1 MSIVKDLR
9 RIPPCMRVFFSSL
22 RMAFRFGV
30 RQTPHIRFVYLLLAL
45 TPSPAFA
52 HARLLKSLPASGAHV
67 ASISVIELWFS
78 ERADARLT
86 TIVLR
91 DRTGATFPVSKPQ
104 TAANDPTRIMASVVA
119 ALPSGHYTV
128 EWHTVSS
135 DGHPSQGQFSFTVAG
150 ESGATASGSSQ
161 GTALVAPPASTS
173 PAPAITE
180 QDQAAASPV
189 NSLARAISF
198 GGILLVIGVVV
209 FNLLVL
215 ARADRI
221 GSELVWRMEARAAT
235 VGLSAAILVIG
246 AAFGRVFLESRMMTS
261 MPGMESMD
269 MSAMLLHTLWGFGM
283 QLQIAS
289 GFLAA
294 IAFSIAIPRVRFAWL
309 IASLAATGLAFSPA
323 FAGHAAAS
331 ARFPGAM
338 IFTDFLHVVGA
349 ASWLGNLACVM
360 LIGIPIIV
368 KAASEDRW
376 QRVSILVNT
385 FSPIALGSAT
395 VVVLSGL
402 IAAAVHLQ
410 SFAALWST
418 TYGRVL
424 LLKLGI
430 VLITLTIGGYNFRRV
445 QPQLVSEDG
454 TTLLRRSAMLEL
466 AAAAVIVV
474 ITGFLTGVSP

>member
-9 RIPPCMRVFFSSL
+9 RLPPCIRVFFSNL
-22 RMAFRFGV
+22 RMGFRFGV
-30 RQTPHIRFVYLLLAL
+30 KHAAHIRFICVLLAL
-45 TPSPAFA
+45 TPTPAFA
-52 HARLLKSLPASGAHV
+52 HARLLRSLPASGAHV
-67 ASISVIELWFS
+67 ASVSVIELWFS
-78 ERADARLT
+78 ERTDLRLT
-86 TIVLR
+86 TVVLR
-91 DRTGATFPVSKPQ
+91 DQTGATFPVSTPQ
-104 TAANDPTRIMASVVA
+104 AAANDQAQVIASVVG

-128 EWHTVSS
+128 DWHTVSA
-135 DGHPSQGQFSFTVAG
+135 DGHPSHGQFSFTV
-150 ESGATASGSSQ
+150 SGPAATAAESSQ
-161 GTALVAPPASTS
+161 GTAVVAAPAVTTPAIPEQNEATAS
-173 PAPAITE
+173 PA
-180 QDQAAASPV
+180 
-189 NSLARAISF
+189 NSFTRAISF
-198 GGILLVIGVVV
+198 AGILLVIGVVV

-215 ARADRI
+215 ARSDRI
-221 GSELVWRMEARAAT
+221 GSELVWQMEARAAT
-235 VGLSAAILVIG
+235 VGLSAAVLVIG
-246 AAFGRVFLESRMMTS
+246 AAFARVFLESRMMSS

-283 QLQIAS
+283 QLQIAT

-309 IASLAATGLAFSPA
+309 IASLAAAGLAFSPA

-331 ARFPGAM
+331 ARFQGALV
-338 IFTDFLHVVGA
+338 FTDFLHVVGA

-360 LIGIPIIV
+360 LIGVPIIV
-368 KAASEDRW
+368 KAPGEDRW

-410 SFAALWST
+410 SLVALWST

-424 LLKLGI
+424 LLKLAI
-430 VLITLTIGGYNFRRV
+430 VLVTLTIGAYNFRRV
-445 QPQLVSEDG
+445 QPQLVREEG
-454 TTLLRRSAMLEL
+454 TTQLRRSATLEL

-474 ITGFLTGVSP
+474 VTGFLTGVSP

>member
-1 MSIVKDLR
+1 MLIVKVLR
-9 RIPPCMRVFFSSL
+9 RLPPCIRVFFRGL
-22 RMAFRFGV
+22 RMAFRIGV
-30 RQTPHIRFVYLLLAL
+30 QQTPHIRFVYALLVL

-52 HARLLKSLPASGAHV
+52 HARLLRSLPASGAHV
-67 ASISVIELWFS
+67 ASVSVIELWFS
-78 ERADARLT
+78 ERTDVRLT
-86 TIVLR
+86 TVVLR
-91 DRTGATFPVSKPQ
+91 DQTGATFPVSTPQ
-104 TAANDPTRIMASVVA
+104 TAANDRTKIMASVVA

-150 ESGATASGSSQ
+150 EPGATASGTTQ
-161 GTALVAPPASTS
+161 ATAPVTAPASTT
-173 PAPAITE
+173 PAPGVTE
-180 QDQAAASPV
+180 QNQAAASPV
-189 NSLARAISF
+189 NSIARAISF
-198 GGILLVIGVVV
+198 AGILLVVGVVV

-215 ARADRI
+215 ARSDRI
-221 GSELVWRMEARAAT
+221 GGELVWRMEARAAT
-235 VGLSAAILVIG
+235 VGLSAAVLVIG
-246 AAFGRVFLESRMMTS
+246 TALARVFLESRMMTS
-261 MPGMESMD
+261 VPGMESMD

-283 QLQIAS
+283 QLQIATA
-289 GFLAA
+289 FLAA

-309 IASLAATGLAFSPA
+309 IASLAAAGLAFSPA

-360 LIGIPIIV
+360 LIGVPVIM
-368 KAASEDRW
+368 KAAVEDRW

-385 FSPIALGSAT
+385 FSPIALGSAA
-395 VVVLSGL
+395 VVVLSGV

-430 VLITLTIGGYNFRRV
+430 VLVTLT
-445 QPQLVSEDG
+445 
-454 TTLLRRSAMLEL
+454 
-466 AAAAVIVV
+466 
-474 ITGFLTGVSP
+474 